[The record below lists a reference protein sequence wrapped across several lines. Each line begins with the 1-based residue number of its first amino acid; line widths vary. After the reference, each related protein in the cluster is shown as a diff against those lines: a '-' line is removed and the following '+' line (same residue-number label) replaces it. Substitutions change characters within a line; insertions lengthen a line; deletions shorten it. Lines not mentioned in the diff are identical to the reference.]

1 MTLEECYNNL
11 HGDYND
17 VKSRLMNDKLIE
29 RIILKFPGDP
39 SMNTLREKI
48 AEGDNPAAFRAVH
61 TLKGVAGNLGFSEL
75 YRDAFNLTEQ
85 MRDCVSD
92 ADPIL
97 MAKLE
102 DSYGLV
108 IEVLNNFVKSNS

>member
-1 MTLEECYNNL
+1 MTLEECYNKL

-39 SMNTLREKI
+39 SMQTLRDKI
-48 AEGDNPAAFRAVH
+48 EVGDNPAAFRAVH
-61 TLKGVAGNLGFSEL
+61 TLKGVAGNLSFSEL
-75 YRDAFNLTEQ
+75 YRDAYNLTEQ

-108 IEVLNNFVKSNS
+108 IDVLKEYLDSKN